1 MGIKDKL
8 ATAKKTRWPAEGFTD
23 EEVNKIVGRALKKG
37 RRMRDKL
44 QKEQGQ
50 AEIGT
55 NREMEVALGGAEK
68 IYDRG
73 RVNQGAHA
81 VFFWKVDCR

>member
-1 MGIKDKL
+1 MGIKEKL
-8 ATAKKTRWPAEGFTD
+8 ANAKKTRWPAEGFTD

-50 AEIGT
+50 AE
-55 NREMEVALGGAEK
+55 NGGVL
-68 IYDRG
+68 R
-73 RVNQGAHA
+73 
-81 VFFWKVDCR
+81 